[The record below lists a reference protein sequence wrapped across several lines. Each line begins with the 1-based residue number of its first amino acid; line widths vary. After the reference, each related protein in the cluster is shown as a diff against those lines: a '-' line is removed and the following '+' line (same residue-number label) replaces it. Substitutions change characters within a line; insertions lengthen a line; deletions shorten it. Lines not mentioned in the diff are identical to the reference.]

1 MSQVVIRH
9 IEGVTLMGRA
19 KSNHWVVMDGPETFG
34 GAEAATK
41 PMELLLLGLGGC
53 TSMDTLSILRKMREN
68 VFDYEMQLES
78 ERADEHP
85 MVFTKIH
92 LKYTFYGKNINA
104 DNVKKAIELSMV
116 RYCAATAMLQK
127 TAEITYD
134 FEIKEM
140 E

>member
-1 MSQVVIRH
+1 MKALIKQV
-9 IEGVTLMGRA
+9 EGLSLVG
-19 KSNHWVVMDGPETFG
+19 KGNSNHWIAMDGEKTFG

-92 LKYTFYGKNINA
+92 LKDTFYGKNINA
-104 DNVKKAIELSMV
+104 DNVKKAIELSMI

>member
-1 MSQVVIRH
+1 MKAIIKQVDGLSLVGKG
-9 IEGVTLMGRA
+9 E
-19 KSNHWVVMDGPETFG
+19 SNHWIPMDGSKSFG

-41 PMELLLLGLGGC
+41 PMELILLGLGGC
-53 TSMDTLSILRKMREN
+53 TSMDSLSILRKMREN
-68 VFDYEMQLES
+68 VLDYSVEIDS

-92 LKYTFYGKNINA
+92 LKFTYFGRNLNPE
-104 DNVKKAIELSMV
+104 NVKKAIELSMT
-116 RYCAATAMLQK
+116 RYCSATAMLEK

-134 FEIKEM
+134 FEINEA

>member
-1 MSQVVIRH
+1 MKAIIKQV
-9 IEGVTLMGRA
+9 EGLSLVG
-19 KSNHWVVMDGPETFG
+19 KGHSNHWIAMDGEKAFG

-41 PMELLLLGLGGC
+41 PMELVLLGLGGC
-53 TSMDTLSILRKMREN
+53 TSMDALSILRKMREN
-68 VFDYEMQLES
+68 VLDYEMQLES

-104 DNVKKAIELSMV
+104 DNVKKAIELSMT
-116 RYCAATAMLQK
+116 RYCSATAMLQK

-134 FEIKEM
+134 FQIKQVE
-140 E
+140 

>member
-1 MSQVVIRH
+1 MKAIIKQV
-9 IEGVTLMGRA
+9 EGLSLVG
-19 KSNHWVVMDGPETFG
+19 KGDSNHWIAMDGEKTFG

-41 PMELLLLGLGGC
+41 PMELVLLGLGGC
-53 TSMDTLSILRKMREN
+53 TSMDALSILRKMREK
-68 VFDYEMQLES
+68 VSDYEMQMES
-78 ERADEHP
+78 ERANEHP

-92 LKYTFYGKNINA
+92 MKYIFYGKNLNP

-116 RYCAATAMLQK
+116 RYCSATAMLQK

-134 FEIKEM
+134 FEIKEV